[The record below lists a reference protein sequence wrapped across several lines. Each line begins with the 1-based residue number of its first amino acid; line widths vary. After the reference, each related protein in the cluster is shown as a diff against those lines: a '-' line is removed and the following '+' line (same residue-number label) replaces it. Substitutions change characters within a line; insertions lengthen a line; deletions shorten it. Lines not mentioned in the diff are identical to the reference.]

1 MMGAMAGGGWSKSS
15 GRKGSLTER
24 GIITPPDGTPVGPRA
39 APPALPTG
47 APGPVPTGTPTPT
60 PEAGPEP
67 AHDPRHCWVDDP
79 PGFPGRWP
87 GVVAQWRRAA
97 QGWEGRAVVVI
108 RDPGPVVLDVW
119 LPASQL
125 TPA

>member
-1 MMGAMAGGGWSKSS
+1 MMRAMAGGGWSKSS
-15 GRKGSLTER
+15 GRKGSLSER
-24 GIITPPDGTPVGPRA
+24 GIITPPDGTSVGPGA
-39 APPALPTG
+39 TVEPGTTG
-47 APGPVPTGTPTPT
+47 QSVH
-60 PEAGPEP
+60 E
-67 AHDPRHCWVDDP
+67 PRHCWVDDP

-87 GVVAQWRRAA
+87 GVVAQWRRGT

-125 TPA
+125 TQA